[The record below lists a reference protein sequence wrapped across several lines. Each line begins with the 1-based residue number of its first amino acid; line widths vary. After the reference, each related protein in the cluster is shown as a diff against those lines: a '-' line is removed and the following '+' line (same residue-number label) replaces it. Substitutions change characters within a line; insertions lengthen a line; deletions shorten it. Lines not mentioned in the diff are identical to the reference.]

1 MLGPGEPLNGRTRR
15 GPENVLHCRTVDNDT
30 VGLRELGQNVSR
42 VMERIKKGES
52 LVVTEHGTPIARL
65 EPYKA
70 RSRLDDMIADGDAIP
85 AEISVEELLA
95 THVPIESDIRLSD
108 VLREMRDEER
118 W

>member
-1 MLGPGEPLNGRTRR
+1 M
-15 GPENVLHCRTVDNDT
+15 
-30 VGLRELGQNVSR
+30 
-42 VMERIKKGES
+42 
-52 LVVTEHGTPIARL
+52 VTEHGNPIARL

>member
-1 MLGPGEPLNGRTRR
+1 M
-15 GPENVLHCRTVDNDT
+15 
-30 VGLRELGQNVSR
+30 GLRELGQNVSR

-85 AEISVEELLA
+85 AENSIEEYLA
-95 THVPIESDIRLSD
+95 THVPIESEMRGSDILQQ
-108 VLREMRDEER
+108 MRDEER
-118 W
+118 F

>member
-1 MLGPGEPLNGRTRR
+1 MAWLPQALNQVTRR
-15 GPENVLHCRTVDNDT
+15 AWVNVLHCRTVDNDR

-70 RSRLDDMIADGDAIP
+70 RSRLDDMIAEGDAIP
-85 AEISVEELLA
+85 AEISIEEYLA
-95 THVPIESDIRLSD
+95 TYVPIESDIRLSD
-108 VLREMRDEER
+108 VLKEMRDEER

>member
-1 MLGPGEPLNGRTRR
+1 
-15 GPENVLHCRTVDNDT
+15 
-30 VGLRELGQNVSR
+30 
-42 VMERIKKGES
+42 
-52 LVVTEHGTPIARL
+52 
-65 EPYKA
+65 
-70 RSRLDDMIADGDAIP
+70 MIADGDAIP

>member
-1 MLGPGEPLNGRTRR
+1 VAWLPQALNAISRR
-15 GPENVLHCRTVDNDT
+15 ALANVLHCRTVDKDR

-70 RSRLDDMIADGDAIP
+70 RSRLEDMIAEGDAIP
-85 AEISVEELLA
+85 AEITIQEFLA
-95 THVPIESDIRLSD
+95 THVPIESEIRGSEILQQ
-108 VLREMRDEER
+108 MRDEER
-118 W
+118 F